1 MNDDL
6 FTASLIVV
14 LAFAGY
20 ALFLC
25 IWHAMDAY
33 TDKFSPSEWAFD
45 PGKPLSLGRFKLP
58 VLSILMIVG
67 TVAFSVVLGQTLLIL
82 GVHPPGK

>member
-6 FTASLIVV
+6 FTGSLIVV

-25 IWHAMDAY
+25 IWHTMDAY
-33 TDKFSPSEWAFD
+33 TDKFSPSEWIFD

-58 VLSILMIVG
+58 VLLVLMTVG
-67 TVAFSVVLGQTLLIL
+67 TLAFSVVLGQTLLML